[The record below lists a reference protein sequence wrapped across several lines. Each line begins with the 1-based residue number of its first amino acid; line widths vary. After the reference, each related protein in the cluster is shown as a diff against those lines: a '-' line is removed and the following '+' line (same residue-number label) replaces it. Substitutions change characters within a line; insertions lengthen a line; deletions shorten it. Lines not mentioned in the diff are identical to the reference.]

1 MRTAFASTDQIPQNT
16 QFIVFLDDS
25 FSCMGDNYG
34 PPDPPPRM
42 ETHNTVRLIAFDTE
56 ESLTSW
62 IKSNSESY
70 SKKSFKILPY
80 KPLTLSTEVKISLS

>member
-1 MRTAFASTDQIPQNT
+1 MQKYISSTDQIPQNT
-16 QFIVFLDDS
+16 KFLVLLDDS

-34 PPDPPPRM
+34 PPDPPPTM
-42 ETHNTVRLIAFDTE
+42 ETHNIVRLIAFDTE

-70 SKKSFKILPY
+70 SKQSFKILPY
-80 KPLTLSTEVKISLS
+80 QPLKISTEVKISLS